1 MLKYR
6 NIKTEIDGIKFH
18 SKKEAKRYSEL
29 KMLESASA
37 INQLE
42 LQPQFP
48 LYVNGEKICKYIAD
62 FRYFDVATQTWVVED
77 VKSPASKTPVYRLKK
92 KILAN
97 QLQPVYITEV

>member
-6 NIKTEIDGIKFH
+6 NIKTEIDGIKFD

-42 LQPQFP
+42 LQPQFH
-48 LYVNGEKICKYIAD
+48 
-62 FRYFDVATQTWVVED
+62 
-77 VKSPASKTPVYRLKK
+77 
-92 KILAN
+92 
-97 QLQPVYITEV
+97 

>member
-6 NIKTEIDGIKFH
+6 NIKTEIDGIKFD

-29 KMLESASA
+29 KMLESTSA

-48 LYVNGEKICKYIAD
+48 LYVNGEKICKYARIGKHGTIKLGI
-62 FRYFDVATQTWVVED
+62 FRRNKLW
-77 VKSPASKTPVYRLKK
+77 L
-92 KILAN
+92 
-97 QLQPVYITEV
+97 